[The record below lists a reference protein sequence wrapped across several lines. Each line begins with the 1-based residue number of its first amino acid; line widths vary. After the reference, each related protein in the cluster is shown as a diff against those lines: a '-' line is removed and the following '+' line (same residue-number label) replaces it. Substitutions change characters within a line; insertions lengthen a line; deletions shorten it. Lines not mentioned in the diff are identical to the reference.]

1 MKKIVLYISLIILLI
16 IGVFTLTGCSSD
28 DENIPDV
35 DNRFKKIYSGWNYYV
50 IYDTETK
57 VMYSVSD
64 GAENKGTL
72 TLLVDTDGK
81 PLLYDDN

>member
-1 MKKIVLYISLIILLI
+1 MKKIVLYISLTILLI
-16 IGVFTLTGCSSD
+16 IGVFTLTGCSD

-35 DNRFKKIYSGWNYYV
+35 DNRFKKIYSDWAYYV

-57 VMYSVSD
+57 VMYSVSNGD
-64 GAENKGTL
+64 CNGGTL
-72 TLLVDTDGK
+72 TLLVDADGK